1 MPHLS
6 NTQNMSMEKIIY
18 ALGFFDGVHLGHQA
32 LLAQCRALADN
43 MGAKTAAITF
53 SAHPK
58 TLTNA
63 DSPSLINAVHDRETL
78 LRRYGMDSV
87 VVLPVTNEVMSTLWQ
102 DFLCSLM
109 ERGAVGFVCGDDFRF
124 GFRGEGTSEKLLEFC
139 HERAIPCVIV
149 PEQALDSRRISS
161 TYIRTK
167 IECGDMQTAVRFL
180 GHPHLLSGEVCHGQQ
195 IGRTIG
201 IPTANLLLP
210 ENTVVPKFGVYLCR
224 CTLDGC
230 DYAALTNI
238 GTRPTVSGSD
248 ITVEPWLIGYDGDLY
263 GRRIELE
270 FYRFL
275 RPEMKFPS
283 LEALRAQIMRDAEQA
298 RAFFAPHS
306 P

>member
-1 MPHLS
+1 
-6 NTQNMSMEKIIY
+6 
-18 ALGFFDGVHLGHQA
+18 
-32 LLAQCRALADN
+32 
-43 MGAKTAAITF
+43 
-53 SAHPK
+53 
-58 TLTNA
+58 
-63 DSPSLINAVHDRETL
+63 
-78 LRRYGMDSV
+78 
-87 VVLPVTNEVMSTLWQ
+87 
-102 DFLCSLM
+102 
-109 ERGAVGFVCGDDFRF
+109 
-124 GFRGEGTSEKLLEFC
+124 
-139 HERAIPCVIV
+139 
-149 PEQALDSRRISS
+149 
-161 TYIRTK
+161 
-167 IECGDMQTAVRFL
+167 MQTAVRFL